1 MKSLFE
7 KWRMLIM
14 NENFESYSTT
24 KYVVRAKI
32 EVEGVV
38 EKSDVVGAIFG
49 QTEGLLGEELDIRE
63 LQKTGRIGRIQV
75 SIDSKGGKSTGI
87 ITIPSSLD
95 KIETAILTAALETVD
110 RVGPCL
116 AHVSMA
122 KIEDV
127 RDEKRKN
134 IINRATQILRAWED
148 DVIPESQRISEE
160 VIKAARLGVIMKYG
174 KDQLPA
180 GPEINESETII
191 IVEGRAD
198 VLNLLKHGFR
208 NVIAVEGTSIPDT
221 IVTLSRKKTAIAFVD
236 GDRGGELVLKELLQ
250 LTEIDYVARAPP
262 NREVEEL
269 SRKEIIK
276 ELRNKIPIE
285 QYLEGQQDKP
295 RMEVKSVKKPTKES
309 TKKKKKT
316 PKVPEPL
323 IESAENITE
332 TSEAV
337 LFGEELNSIDSMPV
351 SELTNKLQSIEGV
364 YAIVFDGVI
373 TQRLSDIA
381 SEKNIKYLIGA
392 RLGNITK
399 KPLDIE
405 LLTFHDILT

>member
-1 MKSLFE
+1 
-7 KWRMLIM
+7 M

-32 EVEGVV
+32 EVDGVV

-116 AHVSMA
+116 ARVSMA

-127 RDEKRKN
+127 RDEKRKS
-134 IINRATQILRAWED
+134 IINRATHILRAWED

-160 VIKAARLGVIMKYG
+160 VIKAARIGVIIKYG

-191 IVEGRAD
+191 VVEGRAD

-208 NVIAVEGTSIPDT
+208 NVIAVEGTSIPET
-221 IVTLSRKKTAIAFVD
+221 IVNISRKKTAIAFVD
-236 GDRGGELVLKELLQ
+236 GDRGGEIVLKELLQ

-285 QYLEGQQDKP
+285 QYLEGYEKP
-295 RMEVKSVKKPTKES
+295 RMEVKSVKRPTKVAP
-309 TKKKKKT
+309 KKKKKSAQ
-316 PKVPEPL
+316 VPEPL
-323 IESAENITE
+323 IDSAENISE

-337 LFGEELNSIDSMPV
+337 LFNEELNSIDSMPV
-351 SELTNKLQSIEGV
+351 SELTNKLQSIDGV
-364 YAIVFDGVI
+364 HAIVFDGVI

-381 SEKNIKYLIGA
+381 SEKNVKYLIGA
-392 RLGNITK
+392 RLGKITK

-405 LLTFHDILT
+405 LLTFQDILT

>member
-1 MKSLFE
+1 
-7 KWRMLIM
+7 M

-32 EVEGVV
+32 EVDGVV

-116 AHVSMA
+116 ARVSMA

-127 RDEKRKN
+127 RDEKRKS
-134 IINRATQILRAWED
+134 IINRATHILRAWED

-160 VIKAARLGVIMKYG
+160 VIKAARIGVIIKYG

-191 IVEGRAD
+191 VVEGRAD

-208 NVIAVEGTSIPDT
+208 NVIAVEGTSIPET
-221 IVTLSRKKTAIAFVD
+221 IVNISRKKTAIAFVD

-285 QYLEGQQDKP
+285 QYLEGYEKP
-295 RMEVKSVKKPTKES
+295 RMEVKSVKRPTKVAP
-309 TKKKKKT
+309 KKKKKSAQ
-316 PKVPEPL
+316 VPEPL
-323 IESAENITE
+323 IDSAEKITE

-337 LFGEELNSIDSMPV
+337 LFDEELNSIDSMPV
-351 SELTNKLQSIEGV
+351 SELTNKLQSIDGV
-364 YAIVFDGVI
+364 HAIVFDGVI

-381 SEKNIKYLIGA
+381 SEKNVKYLIGA
-392 RLGNITK
+392 RLGKITK

-405 LLTFHDILT
+405 LLTFQDILT

>member
-1 MKSLFE
+1 
-7 KWRMLIM
+7 M

-32 EVEGVV
+32 EVDGVV

-75 SIDSKGGKSTGI
+75 SIDSKGGKSTGF

-285 QYLEGQQDKP
+285 QYLEGQDKP

>member
-1 MKSLFE
+1 M
-7 KWRMLIM
+7 ITM

-32 EVEGVV
+32 EVDGVV

-116 AHVSMA
+116 ARVSMA
-122 KIEDV
+122 RIEDV
-127 RDEKRKN
+127 RDEKRKT

-160 VIKAARLGVIMKYG
+160 VIKAARLGVIIKYG

-180 GPEINESETII
+180 GPEIKESETII

-208 NVIAVEGTSIPDT
+208 NVIAVEGTSIPET
-221 IVTLSRKKTAIAFVD
+221 IVNLSRKKTAIAFVD

-285 QYLEGQQDKP
+285 QYLESHEKS
-295 RMEVKSVKKPTKES
+295 RMEVKSVKRPPKES
-309 TKKKKKT
+309 SKKKKKKT
-316 PKVPEPL
+316 VKLADPL
-323 IESAENITE
+323 IDCAENITE

-337 LFGEELNSIDSMPV
+337 LFNEELNSMDSMPV
-351 SELTNKLQSIEGV
+351 SELTNKLQSIDGV
-364 YAIVFDGVI
+364 HAIVFDGVI

-381 SEKNIKYLIGA
+381 SEKHVKYLIGA

-405 LLTFHDILT
+405 LLTFQDILT

>member
-1 MKSLFE
+1 
-7 KWRMLIM
+7 M

-32 EVEGVV
+32 EVDGVV

-116 AHVSMA
+116 ARVSMA

-127 RDEKRKN
+127 RDEKRKS
-134 IINRATQILRAWED
+134 IINRATHILRAWED

-160 VIKAARLGVIMKYG
+160 VIKAARIGVIIKYG

-191 IVEGRAD
+191 VVEGRAD

-208 NVIAVEGTSIPDT
+208 NVIAVEGTSIPET
-221 IVTLSRKKTAIAFVD
+221 IVNISRKKTAIAFVD
-236 GDRGGELVLKELLQ
+236 GDRGGEIVLKELLQ

-285 QYLEGQQDKP
+285 QYLEGYEKP
-295 RMEVKSVKKPTKES
+295 RMEVKSVKRPTKVAP
-309 TKKKKKT
+309 KKKKKSAQ
-316 PKVPEPL
+316 VPEPL
-323 IESAENITE
+323 IDSAENISE

-337 LFGEELNSIDSMPV
+337 LFDEELNSIDSMPV
-351 SELTNKLQSIEGV
+351 SELTNKLQSIDGV
-364 YAIVFDGVI
+364 HAIVFDGVI

-381 SEKNIKYLIGA
+381 SEKNVKYLIGA
-392 RLGNITK
+392 RLGKITK

-405 LLTFHDILT
+405 LLTFQDILT

>member
-285 QYLEGQQDKP
+285 QYLEGQDKP

-337 LFGEELNSIDSMPV
+337 LFSEELNSIDSMPV

-392 RLGNITK
+392 RLGNIIK

>member
-1 MKSLFE
+1 
-7 KWRMLIM
+7 M

-32 EVEGVV
+32 EVDGVV

-116 AHVSMA
+116 ARVSMA

-127 RDEKRKN
+127 RDEKRKS
-134 IINRATQILRAWED
+134 IINRATHILRAWED

-160 VIKAARLGVIMKYG
+160 VIKAARIGVIIKYG

-191 IVEGRAD
+191 VVEGRAD

-208 NVIAVEGTSIPDT
+208 NVIAVEGTSIPET
-221 IVTLSRKKTAIAFVD
+221 IVNLSRKKTAIAFVD

-285 QYLEGQQDKP
+285 QYLEGYEKP
-295 RMEVKSVKKPTKES
+295 RMEVKSVKRPTKVAP
-309 TKKKKKT
+309 KKKKKSAQ
-316 PKVPEPL
+316 VPEPL
-323 IESAENITE
+323 IDSAENITE

-337 LFGEELNSIDSMPV
+337 LFDEELNSIDSMPV
-351 SELTNKLQSIEGV
+351 SELTNKLQSIDGV
-364 YAIVFDGVI
+364 HAIVFDGVI

-381 SEKNIKYLIGA
+381 SEKNVKYLIGA
-392 RLGNITK
+392 RLGKITK

-405 LLTFHDILT
+405 LLTFQDILT

>member
-1 MKSLFE
+1 
-7 KWRMLIM
+7 M

-32 EVEGVV
+32 EVDGVV

-160 VIKAARLGVIMKYG
+160 VIKAARLGVIIKYG

-208 NVIAVEGTSIPDT
+208 NVIAVEGTSIPET

-285 QYLEGQQDKP
+285 QYLEGQDKP
-295 RMEVKSVKKPTKES
+295 RMEVKSVKKPTRET

-337 LFGEELNSIDSMPV
+337 LFGEEMNSIDSMPV

-381 SEKNIKYLIGA
+381 SEKNVKYLIGA

-399 KPLDIE
+399 KPLEIE
-405 LLTFHDILT
+405 LLTFGDILT

>member
-1 MKSLFE
+1 MT
-7 KWRMLIM
+7 IM

-32 EVEGVV
+32 EVDGVV

-116 AHVSMA
+116 ARVSMA

-127 RDEKRKN
+127 RDEKRKS
-134 IINRATQILRAWED
+134 IINRATHILRAWED

-160 VIKAARLGVIMKYG
+160 VIKAARIGVIIKYG

-191 IVEGRAD
+191 VVEGRAD

-208 NVIAVEGTSIPDT
+208 NVIAVEGTSIPET
-221 IVTLSRKKTAIAFVD
+221 IVNISRKKTAIAFVD
-236 GDRGGELVLKELLQ
+236 GDRGGEIVLKELLQ

-285 QYLEGQQDKP
+285 QYLEGYEKP
-295 RMEVKSVKKPTKES
+295 RMEVKSVKRPTKVAP
-309 TKKKKKT
+309 KKKKKSAQ
-316 PKVPEPL
+316 VPEPL
-323 IESAENITE
+323 IDSAENISE

-337 LFGEELNSIDSMPV
+337 LFNEELNSIDSMPV
-351 SELTNKLQSIEGV
+351 SELTNKLQSIDGV
-364 YAIVFDGVI
+364 HAIVFDGVI

-381 SEKNIKYLIGA
+381 SEKNVKYLIGA
-392 RLGNITK
+392 RLGKITK

-405 LLTFHDILT
+405 LLTFQDILT

>member
-1 MKSLFE
+1 
-7 KWRMLIM
+7 M

-285 QYLEGQQDKP
+285 QYLEGQDKP

>member
-1 MKSLFE
+1 
-7 KWRMLIM
+7 M
-14 NENFESYSTT
+14 NENQFESYSTT

-32 EVEGVV
+32 EVDGVV

-116 AHVSMA
+116 ARVSMA

-127 RDEKRKN
+127 RDEKRKT
-134 IINRATQILRAWED
+134 IINRATYILRAWED

-160 VIKAARLGVIMKYG
+160 VIKAARLGVIVKYG
-174 KDQLPA
+174 KEQLPA

-208 NVIAVEGTSIPDT
+208 NVIAVEGTSIPET
-221 IVTLSRKKTAIAFVD
+221 IVTLSHKKTAIAFVD

-285 QYLEGQQDKP
+285 QYLEGQEKP
-295 RMEVKSVKKPTKES
+295 RMEVKSVKRPPKETS
-309 TKKKKKT
+309 KKKKKT
-316 PKVPEPL
+316 AKIPDSL
-323 IESAENITE
+323 IDCAENITE

-337 LFGEELNSIDSMPV
+337 LFNEELNSIDSMPV
-351 SELTNKLQSIEGV
+351 SELTNKLQSIDGV
-364 YAIVFDGVI
+364 HAIVFDGVI

-399 KPLDIE
+399 KPVEIE
-405 LLTFHDILT
+405 LLTFQDILT

>member
-1 MKSLFE
+1 VKSLFE

-32 EVEGVV
+32 EVDGVV

-75 SIDSKGGKSTGI
+75 SIDSKGGKSTGF

-285 QYLEGQQDKP
+285 QYLEGQDKP

>member
-1 MKSLFE
+1 
-7 KWRMLIM
+7 
-14 NENFESYSTT
+14 
-24 KYVVRAKI
+24 VRAKI
-32 EVEGVV
+32 EVDGVV

-75 SIDSKGGKSTGI
+75 TIDSKGGKSTGI

-160 VIKAARLGVIMKYG
+160 VIKAARLGVIIKYG

-208 NVIAVEGTSIPDT
+208 NVIAVEGTSIPET

-276 ELRNKIPIE
+276 ELRNKIPI
-285 QYLEGQQDKP
+285 
-295 RMEVKSVKKPTKES
+295 
-309 TKKKKKT
+309 
-316 PKVPEPL
+316 
-323 IESAENITE
+323 
-332 TSEAV
+332 
-337 LFGEELNSIDSMPV
+337 
-351 SELTNKLQSIEGV
+351 
-364 YAIVFDGVI
+364 
-373 TQRLSDIA
+373 
-381 SEKNIKYLIGA
+381 
-392 RLGNITK
+392 
-399 KPLDIE
+399 
-405 LLTFHDILT
+405 

>member
-1 MKSLFE
+1 
-7 KWRMLIM
+7 M

-32 EVEGVV
+32 AVDGVV

-116 AHVSMA
+116 ARVSMA

-127 RDEKRKN
+127 RDEKRKS
-134 IINRATQILRAWED
+134 IINRATHILRAWED

-160 VIKAARLGVIMKYG
+160 VIKAARIGVIIKYG

-191 IVEGRAD
+191 VVEGRAD

-208 NVIAVEGTSIPDT
+208 NVIAVEGTSIPET
-221 IVTLSRKKTAIAFVD
+221 IVNISRKKTAIAFVD

-285 QYLEGQQDKP
+285 QYLEGYEKP
-295 RMEVKSVKKPTKES
+295 RMEVKSVKRPTKVAP
-309 TKKKKKT
+309 KKKKKSAQ
-316 PKVPEPL
+316 VPEPL
-323 IESAENITE
+323 IDSAENISE

-337 LFGEELNSIDSMPV
+337 LFNEELNSIDSMPV
-351 SELTNKLQSIEGV
+351 SELTNKLQSIDGV
-364 YAIVFDGVI
+364 HAIVFDGVI

-381 SEKNIKYLIGA
+381 SEKNVKYLIGA
-392 RLGNITK
+392 RLGKITK

-405 LLTFHDILT
+405 LLTFQDILT

>member
-1 MKSLFE
+1 
-7 KWRMLIM
+7 M

-276 ELRNKIPIE
+276 ELRNKIPID
-285 QYLEGQQDKP
+285 QYLEGQDKP
-295 RMEVKSVKKPTKES
+295 RMEVKSVKKPPKEER

-381 SEKNIKYLIGA
+381 SEKKVKYLIGA

-399 KPLDIE
+399 KPLEIE
-405 LLTFHDILT
+405 LLTFMDILT

>member
-32 EVEGVV
+32 EVDGVV

-75 SIDSKGGKSTGI
+75 SIDSKGGKSTGF

-285 QYLEGQQDKP
+285 QYLEGQDKP

>member
-1 MKSLFE
+1 
-7 KWRMLIM
+7 
-14 NENFESYSTT
+14 
-24 KYVVRAKI
+24 
-32 EVEGVV
+32 
-38 EKSDVVGAIFG
+38 
-49 QTEGLLGEELDIRE
+49 
-63 LQKTGRIGRIQV
+63 
-75 SIDSKGGKSTGI
+75 
-87 ITIPSSLD
+87 
-95 KIETAILTAALETVD
+95 
-110 RVGPCL
+110 
-116 AHVSMA
+116 MA

-191 IVEGRAD
+191 IAEGRAD

-285 QYLEGQQDKP
+285 QYLEGQDKP

-381 SEKNIKYLIGA
+381 SEKNVKYLIGA

-399 KPLDIE
+399 KPLEIE
-405 LLTFHDILT
+405 LLTFRDILT

>member
-1 MKSLFE
+1 
-7 KWRMLIM
+7 M

-32 EVEGVV
+32 EVDGVV

-160 VIKAARLGVIMKYG
+160 VIKAARLGVIIKYG

-191 IVEGRAD
+191 VVEGRAD

-221 IVTLSRKKTAIAFVD
+221 IVTLSRKKTAIVFVD

-276 ELRNKIPIE
+276 ELRNKIPID
-285 QYLEGQQDKP
+285 QYLEGHDKP
-295 RMEVKSVKKPTKES
+295 RMEVKSVKKPPKEER
-309 TKKKKKT
+309 TKKKKQT

-381 SEKNIKYLIGA
+381 SEKKVKYLIGA

-399 KPLDIE
+399 KPLEIE
-405 LLTFHDILT
+405 LLTFMDILT

>member
-1 MKSLFE
+1 
-7 KWRMLIM
+7 M

-32 EVEGVV
+32 EVDGVV

-75 SIDSKGGKSTGI
+75 TIDSKGGKSTGI

-160 VIKAARLGVIMKYG
+160 VIKAARLGVIIKYG

-208 NVIAVEGTSIPDT
+208 NVIAVEGTSIPET

-285 QYLEGQQDKP
+285 QYLEGHDKP
-295 RMEVKSVKKPTKES
+295 RMEVKSVKKPPKEAR
-309 TKKKKKT
+309 TKKKKPT
-316 PKVPEPL
+316 PKIPEPL
-323 IESAENITE
+323 IESAEKITE

-351 SELTNKLQSIEGV
+351 SELTNNLQSIDGV

-381 SEKNIKYLIGA
+381 SEKNVKYLIGA

-399 KPLDIE
+399 KPLEIE
-405 LLTFHDILT
+405 LLTFGDILT

>member
-1 MKSLFE
+1 
-7 KWRMLIM
+7 M

-32 EVEGVV
+32 EVDGVV

-75 SIDSKGGKSTGI
+75 TIDSKGGKSTGI

-160 VIKAARLGVIMKYG
+160 VIKAARLGVIIKYG

-191 IVEGRAD
+191 VVEGRAD

-208 NVIAVEGTSIPDT
+208 NVIAVEGTSIPET

-285 QYLEGQQDKP
+285 QYLEGKDKP
-295 RMEVKSVKKPTKES
+295 RMEVKSVKKPPKE
-309 TKKKKKT
+309 TKKKKAT
-316 PKVPEPL
+316 PKIPEPL

-337 LFGEELNSIDSMPV
+337 LFGDELNSIDSMPV

-381 SEKNIKYLIGA
+381 SEKKVKYLIGA

-399 KPLDIE
+399 KPLEIE
-405 LLTFHDILT
+405 LLTFSDILT

>member
-1 MKSLFE
+1 
-7 KWRMLIM
+7 MLIM

-32 EVEGVV
+32 EVDGVV

-160 VIKAARLGVIMKYG
+160 VIKAARLGVIIKYG

-221 IVTLSRKKTAIAFVD
+221 IVTLSRKKNAIAFVD

-285 QYLEGQQDKP
+285 QYLEGQDKP

-309 TKKKKKT
+309 IKKKKKT

-323 IESAENITE
+323 IDCAENITE

-337 LFGEELNSIDSMPV
+337 LFGEEFSSIDSMPV

-364 YAIVFDGVI
+364 HAIVFDGVI

-381 SEKNIKYLIGA
+381 SEKQIKYLIGA

>member
-1 MKSLFE
+1 
-7 KWRMLIM
+7 
-14 NENFESYSTT
+14 
-24 KYVVRAKI
+24 VRAKI
-32 EVEGVV
+32 EVDGVV

-116 AHVSMA
+116 ARVSMA

-127 RDEKRKN
+127 RDEKRKS
-134 IINRATQILRAWED
+134 IINRATHILRAWED

-160 VIKAARLGVIMKYG
+160 VIKAARIGVIIKYG

-191 IVEGRAD
+191 VVEGRAD

-208 NVIAVEGTSIPDT
+208 NVIAVEGTSIPET
-221 IVTLSRKKTAIAFVD
+221 IVNISRKKTAIAFVD
-236 GDRGGELVLKELLQ
+236 GDRGGEIVLKELLQ

-285 QYLEGQQDKP
+285 QYLEGYEKP
-295 RMEVKSVKKPTKES
+295 RMEVKSVKRPTKVAP
-309 TKKKKKT
+309 KKKKKSAQ
-316 PKVPEPL
+316 VPEPL
-323 IESAENITE
+323 IDSAENISE

-337 LFGEELNSIDSMPV
+337 LFDEELNSIDSMPV
-351 SELTNKLQSIEGV
+351 SELTNKLQSIDGV
-364 YAIVFDGVI
+364 HAIVFDGVI

-381 SEKNIKYLIGA
+381 SEKNVKYLIGA
-392 RLGNITK
+392 RLGKITK

-405 LLTFHDILT
+405 LLTFQDILT

>member
-1 MKSLFE
+1 
-7 KWRMLIM
+7 M

-32 EVEGVV
+32 EVDGVV

-116 AHVSMA
+116 ARVSMA

-127 RDEKRKN
+127 RDEKRKS
-134 IINRATQILRAWED
+134 IINRATHILRAWED

-160 VIKAARLGVIMKYG
+160 VIKAARIGVIIKYG

-191 IVEGRAD
+191 VVEGRAD

-208 NVIAVEGTSIPDT
+208 NVIAVEGTSIPET
-221 IVTLSRKKTAIAFVD
+221 IVNISRKKTAIAFVD
-236 GDRGGELVLKELLQ
+236 GDRGGEIVLKELLQ

-285 QYLEGQQDKP
+285 QYLEGYEKP
-295 RMEVKSVKKPTKES
+295 RMEVKSVKRPTKVAP
-309 TKKKKKT
+309 KKKKKSAQ
-316 PKVPEPL
+316 VPEPL
-323 IESAENITE
+323 IDSAENITE

-337 LFGEELNSIDSMPV
+337 LFNEELNSIDSMPV
-351 SELTNKLQSIEGV
+351 SELTNKLQSIDGV
-364 YAIVFDGVI
+364 HAIVFDGVI

-381 SEKNIKYLIGA
+381 SEKNVKYLIGA
-392 RLGNITK
+392 RLGKITK

-405 LLTFHDILT
+405 LLTFQDILT

>member
-1 MKSLFE
+1 
-7 KWRMLIM
+7 M

-32 EVEGVV
+32 EVDGVV

-116 AHVSMA
+116 ARVSMA

-127 RDEKRKN
+127 RDEKRKS
-134 IINRATQILRAWED
+134 IINRATHILRAWED

-160 VIKAARLGVIMKYG
+160 VIKAARIGVIIKYG

-191 IVEGRAD
+191 VVEGRAD

-208 NVIAVEGTSIPDT
+208 NVIAVEGTSIPET
-221 IVTLSRKKTAIAFVD
+221 IVNISRKKTAIAFVD
-236 GDRGGELVLKELLQ
+236 GDRGGEIVLKELLQ

-285 QYLEGQQDKP
+285 QYLEGYEKP
-295 RMEVKSVKKPTKES
+295 RMEVKSVKRPTKVAP
-309 TKKKKKT
+309 KKKKKSAQ
-316 PKVPEPL
+316 VPEPL
-323 IESAENITE
+323 IDSAENISE

-337 LFGEELNSIDSMPV
+337 LFNEELNSIDSMPV
-351 SELTNKLQSIEGV
+351 SELTNKLQSIDGV
-364 YAIVFDGVI
+364 HAIVFDGVI

-381 SEKNIKYLIGA
+381 SEKNVKYLIGA
-392 RLGNITK
+392 RQGKITK

-405 LLTFHDILT
+405 LLTFQDILT